1 MCGRKRDM
9 ANYRLG
15 LDIGSNS
22 IGWCAVA
29 LGDDGSPVGV
39 LKAGVRILTSGEEAG
54 RDPKSKASLA
64 ANRRSA
70 RAMRRRRDRFVRRRN
85 RLMDTLVEA
94 GLMPGSPERR
104 KSLEKLDP
112 YWLRQAALDRRLEPY
127 EIGRALFH
135 INQQR
140 GFKSNRLADSNDDEK
155 GATKQGM
162 KKLAAGISETGA
174 RTLGEFLADRHRID
188 KEGYRINSCGGRIG
202 KKHGR
207 LSDRDSGPQPVRFR
221 PTSKGGKNLYDLYPT
236 RQMAKDEIGRIWEKQ
251 KGFHPDLLTDPL
263 RERIERIVIDQRPLK
278 RQVVGRCTLRP
289 EREIVSPYGFKIDMG
304 ERAPKAHPLFQLFR
318 ILQDVSHLRVTA
330 SGAWERPLNRT
341 ERDAAVAAL
350 TGRGGT
356 VIRFERLRNAIR
368 LPDDARFNY
377 ELSGRK
383 GLKPDETGAKLASK
397 RAFGPSWRSFGLE
410 RRIEVVERLLADEEP
425 ETLCRWLRDEFEVN
439 AEAAEH
445 ISELRLPQGH
455 GQFGRAILRDLVEVM
470 RTESGEDIDPETGEV
485 RERALTY
492 AEAVDRVGRHHSDLR
507 PQRRGRNLPYY
518 GEILRRHV
526 ISRPEAPANSQ
537 ERIGRV
543 SNPTVHIGLN
553 QVRKVVNALID
564 RYGPPCEIVVELA
577 RELKMNKE
585 KKDRI
590 RRENVEN
597 EKKNTEIRETL
608 RRLGQVDNYEN
619 RLRLRLFNELPPDMR
634 VCAYSGEPISMGML
648 FSGGA
653 VEIDHILPHSRT
665 LDDGFMNKVLCTREA
680 NRRKRNRPPEDA
692 WSGEELREI
701 VKRADRLFPRKAWRF
716 APGAMKRFA
725 GEDGLVARHLTDTQY
740 LSRLAKMY
748 LDHVCEQ
755 VWVSPGRLTAM
766 LRAKWGLNSLLPDH
780 NYSNVNQPKNRKDH
794 RHHAIDAFVLACTD
808 RGLLNR
814 IARESGR
821 AEELDIDRLFP
832 MDSFPKPFEGYREDL
847 NARLREV
854 VVSHRPDHG
863 IAPGARNDVHV
874 TSGALLED
882 TAYGVVDDE
891 IEGKH
896 YNLVT
901 RKPVDGLT
909 KPEIGRVRDAV
920 LREGLRRAAEEAER
934 DGRKLGEA
942 LAEFGA
948 ERGIR
953 RVRVL
958 KTEKSIRVIEHGG
971 GFRKAYSVGDNHRIE
986 IYELPD
992 DTWHGEGVSVFD
1004 ANRPEFEPAWRREH
1018 PQAKIVMKVHKGDM
1032 IEADFGDGRG
1042 VYRVCNLDASA
1053 HRLKLALHN
1062 ESGSLEDRHRAK
1074 EDPFR
1079 YEMKRYSKLKAA
1091 GARRV
1096 RIDPLGR
1103 VIRVTERS

>member
-1 MCGRKRDM
+1 MPCARLPAGESRTRRRKQDM

-64 ANRRSA
+64 ANRRAA
-70 RAMRRRRDRFVRRRN
+70 RAMRRRQDRFVRRR
-85 RLMDTLVEA
+85 RCLMDVLVEA
-94 GLMPGSPERR
+94 GLMPESPERR

-112 YWLRQAALDRRLEPY
+112 YWLRKAALDRRLEPD

-135 INQQR
+135 INQRR
-140 GFKSNRLADSNDDEK
+140 GFKSNRLVDSSSDEK
-155 GATKQGM
+155 SVTKQGM
-162 KKLAAGISETGA
+162 KALAAEISETGA
-174 RTLGEFLADRHRID
+174 RTLGEFLADRHRRD
-188 KEGYRINSCGGRIG
+188 KKGC
-202 KKHGR
+202 R
-207 LSDRDSGPQPVRFR
+207 LKRDGAPQSVRFR
-221 PTSKGGKNLYDLYPT
+221 PTARGSKNLYDLYPT
-236 RQMAKDEIGRIWEKQ
+236 RQMVKDEIDRIWEKQ
-251 KGFHPDLLTDPL
+251 KKHHPDLLTDRL
-263 RERIERIVIDQRPLK
+263 RERIEQIVVDQRRLK
-278 RQVVGRCTLRP
+278 EQIVGRCTLRP
-289 EREIVSPYGFKIDMG
+289 EKEIVSPWGFEIDMG
-304 ERAPKAHPLFQLFR
+304 ERAPKAHPLFQRFR

-330 SGAWERPLNRT
+330 QGAWERPLNRA
-341 ERDAAVAAL
+341 ERAAAAAAL

-356 VIRFERLRNAIR
+356 MIRFEKLRKAIP
-368 LPDDARFNY
+368 LPDSARFNY
-377 ELSGRK
+377 ERSGRK
-383 GLKPDETGAKLASK
+383 GLVPDRTGAKLASK
-397 RAFGPSWRSFGLE
+397 KAFGPSWRSFGLE
-410 RRIEVVERLLADEEP
+410 RQIEIVERLLADEEQ
-425 ETLCRWLRDEFEVN
+425 EALCQWLRDEFGVS
-439 AEAAEH
+439 AESAEY

-455 GQFGRAILRDLVEVM
+455 GQFGRAVLRELVDIM
-470 RTESGEDIDPETGEV
+470 MKESGEEIDPETGEAH
-485 RERALTY
+485 ERALTY
-492 AEAVDRVGRHHSDLR
+492 DEVVERVGRHHSDLR
-507 PQRRGRNLPYY
+507 PKKRGRHLPYY
-518 GEILRRHV
+518 GEILGRHV
-526 ISRPEAPANSQ
+526 ISRPEAPENSQ

-553 QVRKVVNALID
+553 QLRKVINALIEVH
-564 RYGPPCEIVVELA
+564 GAPSEIVVELA

-590 RRENVEN
+590 RRENVKN
-597 EKKNTEIRETL
+597 EKNNTEIRETL
-608 RRLGQVDNYEN
+608 RTLEQDDNYGN
-619 RLRLRLFNELPPDMR
+619 RLRLRLYNELPPDMR
-634 VCAYSGEPISMGML
+634 MCAYSGAPISMEML

-665 LDDGFMNKVLCTREA
+665 LDDSFMNKVLCTREA
-680 NRRKRNRPPEDA
+680 NRRKGNRPPEEA

-701 VKRADRLFPRKAWRF
+701 AERADRLFPRKAWRF
-716 APGAMKRFA
+716 ALGAMNRFK
-725 GEDGLVARHLTDTQY
+725 GEGGLVARHLTDTQY
-740 LSRLAKMY
+740 LSRLAKTY

-755 VWVSPGRLTAM
+755 VYVSPGRLTAM

-808 RGLLNR
+808 RGLLER

-821 AEELDIDRLFP
+821 AEEMDIDRLFP
-832 MDSFPKPFEGYREDL
+832 RDSFPKPFEGYREDL
-847 NARLREV
+847 GACLREL

-863 IAPGARNDVHV
+863 IAPGAQNDVSV
-874 TSGALLED
+874 TSGALLEA

-891 IEGKH
+891 IEGKR

-909 KPEIGRVRDAV
+909 RPEIERVRDAD
-920 LREGLRRAAEEAER
+920 LRAELRRVAEESKHA
-934 DGRKLGEA
+934 GRRLGEA
-942 LAEFGA
+942 LAEFGV

-958 KTEKSIRVIEHGG
+958 KTEQSIRIVEHGG

-992 DTWHGEGVSVFD
+992 GSWRGEGVSVFD
-1004 ANRPEFEPAWRREH
+1004 ANRPEFEPTWRREH
-1018 PQAKIVMKVHKGDM
+1018 PQAKMVMKVHKGDM

-1042 VYRVCNLDASA
+1042 IYRVCILEPSAKRLRLAS
-1053 HRLKLALHN
+1053 HC
-1062 ESGSLEDRHRAK
+1062 ESGSLKERHK
-1074 EDPFR
+1074 DEEDPFR
-1079 YEMKRYSKLKAA
+1079 YQMKKYSRLKAA

-1103 VIRVTERS
+1103 VVPVTEGS